1 MLDRRRIT
9 NSIMTATT
17 ALCAFSV
24 VAVLILILGYIAYQG
39 LSSISWAFLVETPKP
54 VGEGGGIGNAIVGS
68 LILLG
73 LAAAVGIPIG
83 IAVGTYLAEM
93 GTGIFAKAV
102 RFVADTMIGIP
113 SIVFGVFV
121 YGLVVIRQGYF
132 STLAGSF
139 ALALIMIPIVSRTT
153 EEMIKLVPNSMREG
167 ALALGAPKWRVTVDI
182 VLPAAM
188 AGIATGAM
196 LAIARVLGE
205 TAPLLFT
212 AFGSRFYNIYLDEP
226 MASLTVQIYHYAI
239 SPFEEWHAKAWAATL
254 VLITLILGINILV
267 RFVTRRRY

>member
-1 MLDRRRIT
+1 
-9 NSIMTATT
+9 MTSLT
-17 ALCAFSV
+17 ALSAFGV
-24 VAVLILILGYIAYQG
+24 VAILVLILGYISIQG
-39 LSSISWAFLVETPKP
+39 LSSISWQFLTETPKP

-73 LAAAVGIPIG
+73 LAASVGIPVG
-83 IAVGTYLAEM
+83 VAVGTYLAEM
-93 GTGIFAKAV
+93 GGGWFAKIV

-121 YGLVVIRQGYF
+121 YSLVVVRQGYF
-132 STLAGSF
+132 STLAGSL

-153 EEMIKLVPNSMREG
+153 EEMIKLVPSSMREG
-167 ALALGAPKWRVTVDI
+167 ALALGAPQWRVTLDI
-182 VLPAAM
+182 VLPAAIT
-188 AGIATGAM
+188 GIATGAM
-196 LAIARVLGE
+196 LATARVLGE

-239 SPFEEWHAKAWAATL
+239 SPFEEWHDKAWAATL
-254 VLITLILGINILV
+254 VLIVLILSINILV
-267 RFVTRRRY
+267 RYVTRKRF

>member
-1 MLDRRRIT
+1 
-9 NSIMTATT
+9 MTVTT
-17 ALCAFSV
+17 AACAFGV
-24 VAVLILILGYIAYQG
+24 VAVLLVILGFITYQG
-39 LSSISWAFLVETPKP
+39 ISSVSWEFLVDTPKP

-68 LILLG
+68 LILLA
-73 LAAAVGIPIG
+73 LASAAGIPIG
-83 IAVGTYLAEM
+83 VAVGTYLAEL
-93 GTGIFAKAV
+93 GGNWFGKTV
-102 RFVADTMIGIP
+102 RFVADTMIGVP

-121 YGLVVIRQGYF
+121 YGLIVVRQGYF
-132 STLAGSF
+132 STMAGSI
-139 ALALIMIPIVSRTT
+139 ALALIMIPIVARTT
-153 EEMIKLVPNSMREG
+153 EEMIKLVPNTMREG
-167 ALALGAPKWRVTVDI
+167 ALALGAPQWRVTVDI

-196 LAIARVLGE
+196 LAVARVLGE

-267 RFVTRRRY
+267 RYFTRKKY